1 MFPCPFS
8 IRVNAAPKHAH
19 PAKSLA
25 SNAPVSTPCA
35 PLIAIKEKLAFSN
48 SPKCKK
54 ARTLPNQIGVL
65 AKSNLKRSRYLALE
79 VQLSANKSQKHAM

>member
-19 PAKSLA
+19 PGSKKLGKQRSGKYAL
-25 SNAPVSTPCA
+25 CA
-35 PLIAIKEKLAFSN
+35 TY
-48 SPKCKK
+48 CKK